1 MNQPHER
8 LLDAIPLP
16 LMLVAGDGEILHA
29 NPAMQERLGSN
40 GARGRLRLDTP
51 QLAGAHV
58 ATTPLGTCVAL
69 LPSPAEGPP
78 DLSAAQT
85 QRLAALGFTLAGVCH
100 EVANPLSAIHSMV
113 QILQSPRGVNR
124 ETLEKGLAS
133 IAANVSRVL
142 EITRRLGHFSRVSG
156 DKPVPA
162 PIDAA
167 IEEAAALLRHS
178 ALGAGVQLDYRGVAG
193 AQVLARPGELQQ
205 VIFNL
210 LQNAAQAMGGKG
222 RIEVRTAALP
232 EGRIRLTVRDTG
244 PGIEPEHLE
253 RIFEPFF
260 TTKPRDQGTGLGLAI
275 SNQIVHEL
283 GGTIRATNHAEGGA
297 CMEVL
302 LPRYDG

>member
-1 MNQPHER
+1 MSQSHER

-29 NPAMQERLGSN
+29 NPAMQERLGTH
-40 GARGRLRLDTP
+40 GARGRLRLDAP

-69 LPSPAEGPP
+69 LPGPAGRPP
-78 DLSAAQT
+78 DLPAAQI

-113 QILQSPRGVNR
+113 QILQSPRGVSR
-124 ETLEKGLAS
+124 ETLEKGLTS

-142 EITRRLGHFSRVSG
+142 EITRKLGHFSRVAG
-156 DKPVPA
+156 DKPAPVSIDPA
-162 PIDAA
+162 M
-167 IEEAAALLRHS
+167 EEAAALLRHS
-178 ALGAGVQLDYRGVAG
+178 ALGASVYLDYRGAPG

-210 LQNAAQAMGGKG
+210 LQNAAQAMCGKG
-222 RIEVRTAALP
+222 RIEAHAVPMP

-244 PGIEPEHLE
+244 PGIRPEHLE
-253 RIFEPFF
+253 RVFEPFF
-260 TTKPRDQGTGLGLAI
+260 TTKPPDQGTGLGLAI

-283 GGTIRATNHAEGGA
+283 GGTMRAANHAEGGA